1 MEKSLVLIKPIAT
14 SRGLAT
20 VILSRL
26 EVAGYKMRGLKM
38 LHMDEAMAEQHY
50 SAHKGKD
57 FFEGLIKHITSGPIV
72 AAVFEGEDAIS
83 QIRLLMGAT
92 DPAKAAMGTI
102 RREFGIDIRRN
113 ATHAS
118 DSMENADKEIN
129 LFFKGSEL
137 FDYEFTEI

>member
-14 SRGLAT
+14 SRGLST

-26 EVAGYKMRGLKM
+26 EVAGFKMIGLKM
-38 LHMDEAMAEQHY
+38 LHMDNAMAEQHY
-50 SAHKGKD
+50 SAHRGKD

-72 AAVFEGEDAIS
+72 AAVFKGEDAIS